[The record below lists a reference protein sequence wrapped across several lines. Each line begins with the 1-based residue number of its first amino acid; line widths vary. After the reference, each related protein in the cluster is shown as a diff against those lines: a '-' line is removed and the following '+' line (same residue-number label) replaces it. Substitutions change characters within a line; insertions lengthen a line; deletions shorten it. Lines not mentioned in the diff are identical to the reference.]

1 MLLLNL
7 TLCCFQMCIPRNET
21 QKCSQNDLYV
31 LETIGGMETCLATHQ
46 FPCGEPRGNGVLYR
60 EAWREGQ
67 RESPLL
73 NGGEAACLS
82 SRSFGKHQRRE
93 PRLFILPLLHSISIC
108 WAPAA
113 WLTTSS
119 SERWRTRQ
127 IQAENKSSN
136 SESTYYV
143 PGITEMPDTRMISLI
158 PIATPERRNLIQ
170 SPIFLMRHW
179 SSEIL
184 SCLQLLMA
192 WISPL
197 LS

>member
-73 NGGEAACLS
+73 NGGEAA
-82 SRSFGKHQRRE
+82 
-93 PRLFILPLLHSISIC
+93 
-108 WAPAA
+108 
-113 WLTTSS
+113 
-119 SERWRTRQ
+119 
-127 IQAENKSSN
+127 
-136 SESTYYV
+136 
-143 PGITEMPDTRMISLI
+143 
-158 PIATPERRNLIQ
+158 
-170 SPIFLMRHW
+170 
-179 SSEIL
+179 
-184 SCLQLLMA
+184 
-192 WISPL
+192 
-197 LS
+197 